1 MPLSY
6 SQLNIYRRCPRQYEF
21 AVKKKLP
28 WGISPGESFGASVHN
43 ALKKWGEA
51 EMRGSGIEDRTSEE
65 GQLELFAEN
74 SGKGTIEL
82 NEKELLKIWSGCFSP
97 EAFATRL
104 EADFARAR
112 GETLLKQFYA
122 WWAREPRRVVAVEKS
137 FSIALDGF
145 KLTGRLDRVEQID
158 GGVAIID
165 FKTGEPREPD
175 AVDSDL
181 QLSVYALAAKELFD
195 APCRG
200 LTLLF
205 LNEDEVIERAT
216 QRTEGQL
223 KDAVR
228 QMHALAERIESAD
241 FHPTPGKAVCRHCPY
256 RGVCDVAAV

>member
-6 SQLNIYRRCPRQYEF
+6 SQLAMYRRCPRQYEF
-21 AVKKKLP
+21 AVRKKLP
-28 WGISPGESFGASVHN
+28 WGISPAESFGASVHN
-43 ALKKWGEA
+43 ALKKWGELERA
-51 EMRGSGIEDRTSEE
+51 SSGKSQASS
-65 GQLELFAEN
+65 GQQELFAAEKR
-74 SGKGTIEL
+74 GEGIEL
-82 NEKELLKIWSGCFSP
+82 TEETLLKIWSGCFSP
-97 EAFATRL
+97 EVFATRL

-112 GETLLKQFYA
+112 GDTLLRQFFA
-122 WWAREPRRVVAVEKS
+122 WWVRSPRQVVAVEKS
-137 FSIALDGF
+137 FSLSLDDL
-145 KLTGRLDRVEQID
+145 KLTGRLDRVEQLD
-158 GGVAIID
+158 DGVAIID
-165 FKTGEPREPD
+165 FKTGEPKEQD

-195 APCRG
+195 VSCRG

-205 LNEDEVIERAT
+205 LNEDEVIERTT

-228 QMHALAERIESAD
+228 QMHAIGERIESKD

>member
-6 SQLNIYRRCPRQYEF
+6 SQLAMYRRCPRQYEF
-21 AVKKKLP
+21 AVRKKLP
-28 WGISPGESFGASVHN
+28 WGISPAESFGASVHN
-43 ALKKWGEA
+43 ALKKWGELERA
-51 EMRGSGIEDRTSEE
+51 SSGKLQASS
-65 GQLELFAEN
+65 GQQELFAAEK
-74 SGKGTIEL
+74 KGEEIEL
-82 NEKELLKIWSGCFSP
+82 TEETLLKIWSGCFSP

-112 GETLLKQFYA
+112 GETLLQQFYA
-122 WWAREPRRVVAVEKS
+122 WWARERRRVVAVEKS

-165 FKTGEPREPD
+165 FKTGELKEQD

-195 APCRG
+195 TPCHG

-205 LNEDEVIERAT
+205 LNEDEVIERTT
-216 QRTEGQL
+216 QRSEGQL

-241 FHPTPGKAVCRHCPY
+241 FHPTPGKAVCRYCPY
-256 RGVCDVAAV
+256 RGVCDMAAV